1 MLGKKNSSGD
11 LLVFSQNSPIIQSM
25 LELARL
31 WNSRQKLITKFIH
44 EMNEDPIISKHL
56 MNSLCRTTDTSSSL
70 NFIQCYINNRQQ
82 GRPHREEYLS
92 RQMELELE
100 ELRIEQQR
108 RGIELVSALCQLS
121 VNTANEFQLNKK
133 IKKVLHQ
140 IEISKQFVPIFI
152 DHSEEEAGR

>member
-1 MLGKKNSSGD
+1 
-11 LLVFSQNSPIIQSM
+11 
-25 LELARL
+25 
-31 WNSRQKLITKFIH
+31 
-44 EMNEDPIISKHL
+44 
-56 MNSLCRTTDTSSSL
+56 
-70 NFIQCYINNRQQ
+70 
-82 GRPHREEYLS
+82 
-92 RQMELELE
+92 MELELE